1 LLGEWTMR
9 PLTISRTL
17 ALLSFTFLFALEGG
31 AAGKKKQPPP
41 PAPPPPAP
49 AASEDPFSREAAAEA
64 LKGVDVGRCKVKN
77 TPTGEG
83 HVVVTFAPTGTA
95 QDAVVDKGP
104 FVGTKSEKCISKA
117 YKGAKVPA
125 FKGDPVSVGKTFKID

>member
-1 LLGEWTMR
+1 MR
-9 PLTISRTL
+9 PLSRTL

-31 AAGKKKQPPP
+31 AEGKKKPPP
-41 PAPPPPAP
+41 APAPPPPP
-49 AASEDPFSREAAAEA
+49 PASEDPFNRQAALDA
-64 LKGVDVGRCKVKN
+64 LKGVDVGRCKAKD

-95 QDAVVDKGP
+95 QGAVVDKGP
-104 FVGTKSEKCISKA
+104 FVGTKSEKCISTE
-117 YKGAKVPA
+117 YKRARVPA